1 MMKKLLTVLL
11 LIIFMC
17 FALSACVAPWAA
29 KIAEMKTTWQS
40 EIPFMQ
46 FMVSGNENMR
56 GIGFGLVVDSNGG
69 GKDICFFWSCI
80 TVEFFVYLTNGETD
94 YEKIIASD
102 DNVVLY
108 GTYSYPNKIRKQVKL
123 TIKNELYSDRL
134 FNGLYDSII
143 LTYL

>member
-1 MMKKLLTVLL
+1 MNKKVLILLLL
-11 LIIFMC
+11 LIFMLL
-17 FALSACVAPWAA
+17 ALSSCVAPWAA
-29 KIAEMKTTWQS
+29 KIAEMKTTWKS
-40 EIPFMQ
+40 ETPFIQFTIPP
-46 FMVSGNENMR
+46 SEPN
-56 GIGFGLVVDSNGG
+56 GIGLGYVVDSNGER
-69 GKDICFFWSCI
+69 KDICFLWSCI

-94 YEKIIASD
+94 HEKILAAD

-108 GTYSYPNKIRKQVKL
+108 GRYSYPNKIRKQVKL